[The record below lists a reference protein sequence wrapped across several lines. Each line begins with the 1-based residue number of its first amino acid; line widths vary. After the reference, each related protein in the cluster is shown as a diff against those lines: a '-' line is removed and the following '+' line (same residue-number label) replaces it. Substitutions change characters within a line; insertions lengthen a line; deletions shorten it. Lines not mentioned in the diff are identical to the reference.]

1 MIALFQLWYFSAE
14 KNQRINDSYALMC
27 WYLENSFV
35 IHILCA
41 LYFDWF
47 MSSFFFHHFI
57 LLLEDR
63 NSFTK
68 WWCKKYLWPLAYT
81 YISGLLVY
89 KINIYL
95 PNLKSRYHDNDIA
108 FFEVE
113 STKHIWLLWCVGWKS
128 CLINRSFL
136 KLRTPVSI

>member
-1 MIALFQLWYFSAE
+1 MIALFQLWYFSAA

-47 MSSFFFHHFI
+47 MSSFFFII
-57 LLLEDR
+57 LFYCLRIEIVLPNDDV
-63 NSFTK
+63 
-68 WWCKKYLWPLAYT
+68 KKYLWPLAYT

-128 CLINRSFL
+128 CLINHSF
-136 KLRTPVSI
+136 

>member
-14 KNQRINDSYALMC
+14 KNQRINDSCALMC

-47 MSSFFFHHFI
+47 MSSFFFII
-57 LLLEDR
+57 LFYCLRIEIVLPNDDV
-63 NSFTK
+63 
-68 WWCKKYLWPLAYT
+68 KKYLWPLAYT

-128 CLINRSFL
+128 CLINHSF
-136 KLRTPVSI
+136 